1 MGLTKRL
8 PFSVKVAL
16 RAGFAAAC
24 LTGLLGLTACSTTV
38 DDTQRNWMNSVFRPY
53 VPDVVQGN
61 FISSEQ
67 YAKLQLGMS
76 REQVKQILGTPLLA
90 DYFHA
95 NRWDYIFE
103 FKRQKE
109 VVGKDRRV
117 TIFFENDKV
126 VKFDGDALPTEAELV
141 AEIDNYA
148 KSKRSFWD
156 MVTGSNKNPPT
167 TPLQQPE
174 VLVPSPTVERTWW
187 QKLTGQNKPPE
198 VVTPAVPVVA
208 PSASATET
216 KPAERTWWQRL
227 TGQNKSAEEAKPET
241 AAAQDP
247 VTPVSA
253 APVVPAEVAPIQ
265 PAPPVAPAA
274 SVVAPAAEAKPAER
288 TWWQRLTGQNKPAEV
303 VAPERAAVQDSVPV
317 VPVSAAPIVPAEI
330 APAQPAP
337 AVAPSPAVPASEAK
351 PTERTWW
358 QRLTGQ
364 NKPVEVA
371 VPEKAAVQAP
381 VAITPEASAPP
392 VVPVAPATPVLAPAE
407 SLPVE
412 ASKPLE
418 RTFWQKLTGQNK
430 PAEEAK
436 PEASVPSPAT
446 PVVAPAPI
454 AVAPPAPAA
463 EAKPAERTWW
473 QRLTGQNKPAPASTG
488 EAQQIELP
496 VASPMNTSPT
506 APSRP

>member
-8 PFSVKVAL
+8 PFSVKVAV

-174 VLVPSPTVERTWW
+174 YWFLAR
-187 QKLTGQNKPPE
+187 
-198 VVTPAVPVVA
+198 
-208 PSASATET
+208 
-216 KPAERTWWQRL
+216 RL
-227 TGQNKSAEEAKPET
+227 NVRGGKN
-241 AAAQDP
+241 
-247 VTPVSA
+247 
-253 APVVPAEVAPIQ
+253 
-265 PAPPVAPAA
+265 
-274 SVVAPAAEAKPAER
+274 
-288 TWWQRLTGQNKPAEV
+288 
-303 VAPERAAVQDSVPV
+303 
-317 VPVSAAPIVPAEI
+317 
-330 APAQPAP
+330 
-337 AVAPSPAVPASEAK
+337 
-351 PTERTWW
+351 
-358 QRLTGQ
+358 
-364 NKPVEVA
+364 
-371 VPEKAAVQAP
+371 
-381 VAITPEASAPP
+381 
-392 VVPVAPATPVLAPAE
+392 
-407 SLPVE
+407 
-412 ASKPLE
+412 
-418 RTFWQKLTGQNK
+418 
-430 PAEEAK
+430 
-436 PEASVPSPAT
+436 
-446 PVVAPAPI
+446 
-454 AVAPPAPAA
+454 
-463 EAKPAERTWW
+463 
-473 QRLTGQNKPAPASTG
+473 
-488 EAQQIELP
+488 
-496 VASPMNTSPT
+496 
-506 APSRP
+506 